1 MFEIKRYVPTDKERW
16 NSYVREAK
24 NATFL
29 LDRAY
34 MDYHQDR
41 FADASLLFYKEGR
54 LYALLPAHIANDTLY
69 THLGLTYGGLIMDDR
84 VTASDTLCLFEEL
97 NTYLRTQHIK
107 RVVYRPTPSIYHL
120 TPAEEDLYALFKVCN
135 AQLVARSIS
144 SVIGLTHPLKWSE
157 NRIRGVKR
165 CLKNG
170 IEIKQSTDFAAFWQ
184 VLGDNLMNKYGAKP
198 VHSLQEIELLHQRF
212 PHDIQLYVACKDDMV
227 LGGTVLYL
235 TPNVVHTQYIS
246 ASPEG
251 KQLRVIDGL
260 FHFLLHQSWD
270 EQQYFDFGT
279 STLQDGHLLNAS
291 LIHQKEGFGGRA
303 ICYDTYQWEV

>member
-1 MFEIKRYVPTDKERW
+1 M
-16 NSYVREAK
+16 
-24 NATFL
+24 
-29 LDRAY
+29 
-34 MDYHQDR
+34 
-41 FADASLLFYKEGR
+41 
-54 LYALLPAHIANDTLY
+54 
-69 THLGLTYGGLIMDDR
+69 
-84 VTASDTLCLFEEL
+84 
-97 NTYLRTQHIK
+97 
-107 RVVYRPTPSIYHL
+107 VYRPTPSIYHL
-120 TPAEEDLYALFKVCN
+120 IPAEEDLYALFKVCN
-135 AQLVARSIS
+135 AQLVARNIS
-144 SVIGLTHPLKWSE
+144 SAIHLAHPLKWSRDRKYGI
-157 NRIRGVKR
+157 NRCAR
-165 CLKNG
+165 NG

-184 VLGDNLMNKYGAKP
+184 VLDDNLMNKYGAKP

-212 PHDIQLYVACKDDMV
+212 PHHIQLYVACKDNMV

-279 STLQDGHLLNAS
+279 STLQDGHLLSAS

>member
-1 MFEIKRYVPTDKERW
+1 MFEIKRYAPTDKERW

-97 NTYLRTQHIK
+97 NTYLRTQYIK

-120 TPAEEDLYALFKVCN
+120 MPAEEDLYALFKVCN
-135 AQLVARSIS
+135 AQLVARNIS
-144 SVIGLTHPLKWSE
+144 SAIHLAHPLKW
-157 NRIRGVKR
+157 NRDRKYGINR
-165 CLKNG
+165 CAKNG

-184 VLGDNLMNKYGAKP
+184 VLDDNLMNKYGAKP

-212 PHDIQLYVACKDDMV
+212 PHHILLYVACKDNMV

-235 TPNVVHTQYIS
+235 TPNVAHTQYIS

>member
-1 MFEIKRYVPTDKERW
+1 MFEIKRYALTDKERW
-16 NSYVREAK
+16 NSYVKEAK

-41 FADASLLFYKEGR
+41 FADASLLFYKKGR

-69 THLGLTYGGLIMDDR
+69 THLGLTYGGLVMNDR

-120 TPAEEDLYALFKVCN
+120 IPAEEDLYALFKVCN

-144 SVIGLTHPLKWSE
+144 SVIDLTHPLKWSE
-157 NRIRGVKR
+157 NRRRGVKQ
-165 CLKNG
+165 CMKNG
-170 IEIKQSTDFAAFWQ
+170 IEIKLSNDFAAFWQ
-184 VLGDNLMNKYGAKP
+184 VLDDNLMNKYGAKP

-212 PHDIQLYVACKDDMV
+212 PHHIQLYVACKGNRV

-303 ICYDTYQWEV
+303 ICYDTYQWDV

>member
-1 MFEIKRYVPTDKERW
+1 MFEIKRFAPTDKERW

-69 THLGLTYGGLIMDDR
+69 THLGLTYGGLVMDYR

-120 TPAEEDLYALFKVCN
+120 IPAEEDLYALFKVCN
-135 AQLVARSIS
+135 AQLVGRSIS
-144 SVIGLTHPLKWSE
+144 SVIDLTRPLKWSE
-157 NRIRGVKR
+157 NRRRGVKQ
-165 CLKNG
+165 CMKNG
-170 IEIKQSTDFAAFWQ
+170 IEIKLSNDFAAFWQ
-184 VLGDNLMNKYGAKP
+184 VLDDNLMNKYGAKP

-212 PHDIQLYVACKDDMV
+212 PHHILLYVAYKDNMV

-303 ICYDTYQWEV
+303 ICYDTYQWDI

>member
-1 MFEIKRYVPTDKERW
+1 MFDIRRYTKADEEQW
-16 NSYVREAK
+16 NGYAEKAK

-29 LDRAY
+29 FDRSY
-34 MDYHQDR
+34 MNYHEDR
-41 FADASLLFYKEGR
+41 FNDYSLMFYKDEK
-54 LYALLPAHIANDTLY
+54 LYAMLPAHRVDDTLY
-69 THLGLTYGGLIMDDR
+69 SHFGLTYGGLIMYQQVR
-84 VTASDTLCLFEEL
+84 TADILVLFEEL
-97 NTYLRTQHIK
+97 NQHLRNHGFKQ
-107 RVVYRPTPSIYHL
+107 VVYRPTPSIYHL
-120 TPAEEDLYALFKVCN
+120 IPAEEDLYALFKVCN

-144 SVIGLTHPLKWSE
+144 SVIDLTRPLKWSE
-157 NRIRGVKR
+157 NRRRGVKQ
-165 CLKNG
+165 CMKNG
-170 IEIKQSTDFAAFWQ
+170 IEIKLSNDFAAFWK
-184 VLGDNLMNKYGAKP
+184 VLDDNLMNKYGAKP

-212 PHDIQLYVACKDDMV
+212 PHYIQLYVACKDNMV

-260 FHFLLHQSWD
+260 FHFLLHQSWE

-291 LIHQKEGFGGRA
+291 LIHQKEGFGSRA
-303 ICYDTYQWEV
+303 ICYDTYQWDI

>member
-1 MFEIKRYVPTDKERW
+1 MFEIKGYAPTDKERW
-16 NSYVREAK
+16 NSYVMEAK

-97 NTYLRTQHIK
+97 NKYLRTQHIK

-144 SVIGLTHPLKWSE
+144 SVIDLTHPLKWSE
-157 NRIRGVKR
+157 NRIRGVKQ

-184 VLGDNLMNKYGAKP
+184 VLDDNLMNKYGAKP

-212 PHDIQLYVACKDDMV
+212 PHDILLYVACKDDMV

-246 ASPEG
+246 ASSEG
-251 KQLRVIDGL
+251 KQLRALDGL

-270 EQQYFDFGT
+270 RQRYFDFGT

>member
-1 MFEIKRYVPTDKERW
+1 MFEIKRYAPTDKERW

-69 THLGLTYGGLIMDDR
+69 THLGLTYGGLVMDDR

-120 TPAEEDLYALFKVCN
+120 IPAEEDLYALFKVCN
-135 AQLVARSIS
+135 AQLVARNIS
-144 SVIGLTHPLKWSE
+144 SAIDLAHPLKWSRDRKYGI
-157 NRIRGVKR
+157 NRCAR
-165 CLKNG
+165 NG

-184 VLGDNLMNKYGAKP
+184 VLDDNLMNKYGAKP
-198 VHSLQEIELLHQRF
+198 VHSLQEIELLHHRF
-212 PHDIQLYVACKDDMV
+212 PHHIQLYVACKDNMV

>member
-1 MFEIKRYVPTDKERW
+1 MFDIHRYTKADEEQW
-16 NSYVREAK
+16 NGYAEKAK

-29 LDRAY
+29 FDRSY
-34 MDYHQDR
+34 MNYHEDWFNDY
-41 FADASLLFYKEGR
+41 SLMFYKDEK
-54 LYALLPAHIANDTLY
+54 LYAMLPAHRIDDTLY
-69 THLGLTYGGLIMDDR
+69 SHFGLTYGGLIMDQQVR
-84 VTASDTLCLFEEL
+84 TADILVLFEEL
-97 NTYLRTQHIK
+97 NQHLRNHGFKQ
-107 RVVYRPTPSIYHL
+107 VVYRPTPSIYHL
-120 TPAEEDLYALFKVCN
+120 TPAEEDLYALFKVSN

-144 SVIGLTHPLKWSE
+144 STIDLTHPLKWSE
-157 NRIRGVKR
+157 NRRRGVKQS
-165 CLKNG
+165 LKNG
-170 IEIKQSTDFAAFWQ
+170 IEIKLSNDFAAFWK
-184 VLGDNLMNKYGAKP
+184 VLDDNLMNKYGAKP

-212 PHDIQLYVACKDDMV
+212 PHYIQLYVACKDNMV

>member
-1 MFEIKRYVPTDKERW
+1 MFDIRRYTKADEERW
-16 NSYVREAK
+16 NGYVAKAK

-29 LDRAY
+29 FDRSY
-34 MDYHQDR
+34 MSYHEDR
-41 FADASLLFYKEGR
+41 FNDYSLMFYKDEK
-54 LYALLPAHIANDTLY
+54 LYAMLPAHRVDDTLY
-69 THLGLTYGGLIMDDR
+69 SHFGLTYGGLIMDQQVR
-84 VTASDTLCLFEEL
+84 TADILVLFEEL
-97 NTYLRTQHIK
+97 NQHLRNHGFKQ
-107 RVVYRPTPSIYHL
+107 VVYRPTPSIYHL
-120 TPAEEDLYALFKVCN
+120 IPAEEDLYALFKVCN

-144 SVIGLTHPLKWSE
+144 SVIDLTHPLKWSE
-157 NRIRGVKR
+157 NRRRGVKQ
-165 CLKNG
+165 CMKNG
-170 IEIKQSTDFAAFWQ
+170 IEIKLSNDFAAFWK
-184 VLGDNLMNKYGAKP
+184 VLDDNLMNKYGAKP

-212 PHDIQLYVACKDDMV
+212 PHYIQLYVACKDNMV
-227 LGGTVLYL
+227 LGGTILYL

>member
-41 FADASLLFYKEGR
+41 FADVSLLFYKKGR

-144 SVIGLTHPLKWSE
+144 SVIDLTHPLKWSE

-184 VLGDNLMNKYGAKP
+184 VLDDNLMNKYGAKP

-212 PHDIQLYVACKDDMV
+212 PHHILLYVACKDDMV

>member
-1 MFEIKRYVPTDKERW
+1 MFEIKRYAPTDKERW

-24 NATFL
+24 NTTFL

-69 THLGLTYGGLIMDDR
+69 THLGLTYGGLVMDYR

-107 RVVYRPTPSIYHL
+107 RMVYRPIPSIYHL
-120 TPAEEDLYALFKVCN
+120 IPAEEDLYALFKVCN
-135 AQLVARSIS
+135 AQLVARNIS
-144 SVIGLTHPLKWSE
+144 STIDLTHPLNWKR
-157 NRIRGVKR
+157 NRKYGINR
-165 CLKNG
+165 CARNG

-184 VLGDNLMNKYGAKP
+184 VLEDNLMNKYGAKP

-212 PHDIQLYVACKDDMV
+212 PNHIQLYVACKDNMV

>member
-1 MFEIKRYVPTDKERW
+1 MFEIKRYAPTDKERW

-69 THLGLTYGGLIMDDR
+69 THLGLTYGGLVMDYR

-97 NTYLRTQHIK
+97 NTYLRTQYIK

-120 TPAEEDLYALFKVCN
+120 MPAEEDLYALFKVCN
-135 AQLVARSIS
+135 AQLVARNIS
-144 SVIGLTHPLKWSE
+144 SAIHLAHPLKW
-157 NRIRGVKR
+157 NRDRKYGINR
-165 CLKNG
+165 CAKNG

-184 VLGDNLMNKYGAKP
+184 VLDDNLMNKYGAKP

-212 PHDIQLYVACKDDMV
+212 PHHILLYVACKDNMV

-235 TPNVVHTQYIS
+235 TPNVAHTQYIS

-260 FHFLLHQSWD
+260 FHFLLHQPWD
-270 EQQYFDFGT
+270 KQQYFDFGT

>member
-1 MFEIKRYVPTDKERW
+1 MFEIKRYAPTDKERW

-41 FADASLLFYKEGR
+41 YLDASLLFYKEGR

-69 THLGLTYGGLIMDDR
+69 THLGLTYGGLVMDDR

-97 NTYLRTQHIK
+97 NTYLRIQHIK

-135 AQLVARSIS
+135 AQLVARNIS
-144 SVIGLTHPLKWSE
+144 SAIHLAHPLKW
-157 NRIRGVKR
+157 NRDRKYGINR
-165 CLKNG
+165 CAKNG

-184 VLGDNLMNKYGAKP
+184 VLDDNLMNKYGAKP

-212 PHDIQLYVACKDDMV
+212 PHDIQLYVACKDNMV

-251 KQLRVIDGL
+251 KQLRTLDGL

-303 ICYDTYQWEV
+303 ICYDTYQWDI

>member
-1 MFEIKRYVPTDKERW
+1 MFDIRRYTKADEEQW
-16 NSYVREAK
+16 NGYAEKAK

-29 LDRAY
+29 FDRSY
-34 MDYHQDR
+34 MNYHEDR
-41 FADASLLFYKEGR
+41 FNDCSLMFYKDEK
-54 LYALLPAHIANDTLY
+54 LYAMLPAHRVDDTLY
-69 THLGLTYGGLIMDDR
+69 SHFGLTYGGLIMDQQVR
-84 VTASDTLCLFEEL
+84 TADILVLFEEL
-97 NTYLRTQHIK
+97 NQHLRNHGFKQ
-107 RVVYRPTPSIYHL
+107 VVYRPTPSIYHL
-120 TPAEEDLYALFKVCN
+120 IPAEEDLYALFKVCN

-144 SVIGLTHPLKWSE
+144 SVIDLTHPLKWSE
-157 NRIRGVKR
+157 NRRRGVKQ
-165 CLKNG
+165 CMKNG
-170 IEIKQSTDFAAFWQ
+170 IEIKLSNDFAAFWRG
-184 VLGDNLMNKYGAKP
+184 LDDNLMNKYGAKP

-212 PHDIQLYVACKDDMV
+212 PHHIQLYVACKDNMV

-270 EQQYFDFGT
+270 KQQYFDFGT
-279 STLQDGHLLNAS
+279 STLQDVHLLNAS

-303 ICYDTYQWEV
+303 ICYDTYQWDI

>member
-1 MFEIKRYVPTDKERW
+1 MFEIKRYAPTDKERW

-69 THLGLTYGGLIMDDR
+69 IHLGLTYGGLVMDDR

-107 RVVYRPTPSIYHL
+107 QVVYRPTPSIYHL

-144 SVIGLTHPLKWSE
+144 SVIDLMRPLKWSE
-157 NRIRGVKR
+157 NRRRGVKQ
-165 CLKNG
+165 CMKND
-170 IEIKQSTDFAAFWQ
+170 IEIKLSNDFAAFWQ
-184 VLGDNLMNKYGAKP
+184 VLDDNLMNKYGAKP

-212 PHDIQLYVACKDDMV
+212 PHHILLYVACKDNMV

-260 FHFLLHQSWD
+260 FHFLLQQSWD
-270 EQQYFDFGT
+270 KQQYFDFGT

-303 ICYDTYQWEV
+303 VCYDTYQWEV

>member
-41 FADASLLFYKEGR
+41 FADVSLLFYKKGR

>member
-1 MFEIKRYVPTDKERW
+1 MFEIKRYAPTDKERW

-41 FADASLLFYKEGR
+41 FADASLLFYKEDR

-69 THLGLTYGGLIMDDR
+69 THLGLTYGGLVMDYR

-107 RVVYRPTPSIYHL
+107 RMVYRPIPSIYHL
-120 TPAEEDLYALFKVCN
+120 IPAEEDLYALFKVCN
-135 AQLVARSIS
+135 AQLVARNIS
-144 SVIGLTHPLKWSE
+144 STIDLTHPLNWKR
-157 NRIRGVKR
+157 NRKYGINR
-165 CLKNG
+165 CARNG

-184 VLGDNLMNKYGAKP
+184 VLEDNLMNKYGAKP

-212 PHDIQLYVACKDDMV
+212 PNHIQLYVACKDNMV

-251 KQLRVIDGL
+251 KQLLVIDGL

>member
-1 MFEIKRYVPTDKERW
+1 MFEIKGYAPTDKERW
-16 NSYVREAK
+16 NSYVMEAK

-212 PHDIQLYVACKDDMV
+212 PHDIQLYVAYKDNMV

>member
-1 MFEIKRYVPTDKERW
+1 MFEIKRYAPTDKERW
-16 NSYVREAK
+16 NDYVREAK

-69 THLGLTYGGLIMDDR
+69 THLGLTYGGLVMDDR

-144 SVIGLTHPLKWSE
+144 SVIDLTHPLKWSE
-157 NRIRGVKR
+157 NRRRGVKQ
-165 CLKNG
+165 CMKNG
-170 IEIKQSTDFAAFWQ
+170 IEIKLSNDFAAFWK
-184 VLGDNLMNKYGAKP
+184 VLDDNLMNKYGAKP

-212 PHDIQLYVACKDDMV
+212 PHYIQLYVACKDNMV

-251 KQLRVIDGL
+251 KQLRVLDGL

-270 EQQYFDFGT
+270 RQQYFDFGT

>member
-1 MFEIKRYVPTDKERW
+1 MFEIKRYAPTDKERW
-16 NSYVREAK
+16 NSFVREAK

-69 THLGLTYGGLIMDDR
+69 THLGLTYGGLVMDYR
-84 VTASDTLCLFEEL
+84 VTASDTLCLFEKL
-97 NTYLRTQHIK
+97 NTYLRTLHIK

-144 SVIGLTHPLKWSE
+144 SVIDLTHPLKWSE
-157 NRIRGVKR
+157 NRIRGVKQ

-170 IEIKQSTDFAAFWQ
+170 IEIKQCTDFAAFWQ
-184 VLGDNLMNKYGAKP
+184 VLNDNLMNKYGAKP

-212 PHDIQLYVACKDDMV
+212 PPSH
-227 LGGTVLYL
+227 
-235 TPNVVHTQYIS
+235 PVVCGMQ
-246 ASPEG
+246 
-251 KQLRVIDGL
+251 R
-260 FHFLLHQSWD
+260 
-270 EQQYFDFGT
+270 
-279 STLQDGHLLNAS
+279 
-291 LIHQKEGFGGRA
+291 
-303 ICYDTYQWEV
+303 

>member
-1 MFEIKRYVPTDKERW
+1 MFDIRRYTKADEEQW
-16 NSYVREAK
+16 NGYAKKAK

-29 LDRAY
+29 FDRSY
-34 MDYHQDR
+34 VNYHEDR
-41 FADASLLFYKEGR
+41 FNDYSLMFYKNEK
-54 LYALLPAHIANDTLY
+54 LYAMLPAHRVDDTLY
-69 THLGLTYGGLIMDDR
+69 SHFGLTYGGLIMDQQ
-84 VTASDTLCLFEEL
+84 VKTADILVLFEEL
-97 NTYLRTQHIK
+97 NQHLRNHGFK

-120 TPAEEDLYALFKVCN
+120 IPAEEDLYALFKVCN

-144 SVIGLTHPLKWSE
+144 SVIDLTHPLKWSE
-157 NRIRGVKR
+157 NRRRGVKQS
-165 CLKNG
+165 LKNG
-170 IEIKQSTDFAAFWQ
+170 IEIKLSNDFAAFWK
-184 VLGDNLMNKYGAKP
+184 VLDDNLMNKYGAKP

-212 PHDIQLYVACKDDMV
+212 PHYIQLYVACKDNMV

>member
-212 PHDIQLYVACKDDMV
+212 PHHILLYVACKDDMV

-251 KQLRVIDGL
+251 KQLRALDGL

>member
-1 MFEIKRYVPTDKERW
+1 MFEIKGYAPTDKERW
-16 NSYVREAK
+16 NSYVMEAK

-97 NTYLRTQHIK
+97 NKYLRTQHIK
-107 RVVYRPTPSIYHL
+107 RVVYRPTPSVYHL

-303 ICYDTYQWEV
+303 ICYDTYQWEI

>member
-1 MFEIKRYVPTDKERW
+1 MFDIQRYNDTHKEEW
-16 NSYVREAK
+16 NKFVALAK
-24 NATFL
+24 NGSFMFN
-29 LDRAY
+29 RSY
-34 MDYHQDR
+34 MDYHKDR
-41 FADASLLFYKEGR
+41 FNDFSLLFYKDR
-54 LYALLPAHIANDTLY
+54 KLYAILPAHVVDSTLY
-69 THLGLTYGGLIMDDR
+69 SHFGLTYGGLVIDYR
-84 VTASDTLCLFEEL
+84 ATASYTLCLFYEL

-107 RVVYRPTPSIYHL
+107 QVVYRPTPSIYHL
-120 TPAEEDLYALFKVCN
+120 IPAEEDLYALFKVCN
-135 AQLVARSIS
+135 AQLVARNIS
-144 SVIGLTHPLKWSE
+144 SVIDLAHTLKWSE
-157 NRIRGVKR
+157 NRRRGVKQ
-165 CLKNG
+165 CIKNG
-170 IEIKQSTDFAAFWQ
+170 IEIKQSTNFAAFWQ
-184 VLGDNLMNKYGAKP
+184 VLDDNLMNKYGAKP

-212 PHDIQLYVACKDDMV
+212 PHHIQLYVACKDNMV

-279 STLQDGHLLNAS
+279 STLQSGHLLNAS

-303 ICYDTYQWEV
+303 ICYDTYQWKV

>member
-1 MFEIKRYVPTDKERW
+1 MFDIRRYTKADEEQW
-16 NSYVREAK
+16 NGYAKKAK

-29 LDRAY
+29 FDRSY
-34 MDYHQDR
+34 VNYHEDR
-41 FADASLLFYKEGR
+41 FNDYSLMFYKNEK
-54 LYALLPAHIANDTLY
+54 LYAMLPAHRVDDTLY
-69 THLGLTYGGLIMDDR
+69 SHFGLTYGGLIMDQQ
-84 VTASDTLCLFEEL
+84 VKTADILVLFEEL
-97 NTYLRTQHIK
+97 NQHLRNHGFK

-120 TPAEEDLYALFKVCN
+120 IPAEEDLYALFKVCN

-144 SVIGLTHPLKWSE
+144 SVIDLTHPLKWSE
-157 NRIRGVKR
+157 NRRRGVKQS
-165 CLKNG
+165 LKNG
-170 IEIKQSTDFAAFWQ
+170 IEIKLSNDFAAFWK
-184 VLGDNLMNKYGAKP
+184 VLDDNLMNKYGAKP

-212 PHDIQLYVACKDDMV
+212 PHYIQLYVACKDNMV

-251 KQLRVIDGL
+251 KQLRVIDGQ

>member
-1 MFEIKRYVPTDKERW
+1 MFEIKRFAPTDKERW

-69 THLGLTYGGLIMDDR
+69 THLGLTYGGLVMDYR

-107 RVVYRPTPSIYHL
+107 RVVYSPTPSIYHL
-120 TPAEEDLYALFKVCN
+120 IPAEEDLYALFKVCN

-144 SVIGLTHPLKWSE
+144 SVIDLTRPLKWSE
-157 NRIRGVKR
+157 NRRRGVKQ
-165 CLKNG
+165 CMKNG
-170 IEIKQSTDFAAFWQ
+170 IEIKLSNDFAAFWQ
-184 VLGDNLMNKYGAKP
+184 VLDDNLMNKYGAKP

-212 PHDIQLYVACKDDMV
+212 PHHILLYVAYKDNMV

-303 ICYDTYQWEV
+303 ICYDTYQWDI

>member
-1 MFEIKRYVPTDKERW
+1 MFDIRRYTKADEERW
-16 NSYVREAK
+16 NGYVAKAK

-29 LDRAY
+29 FDRSY
-34 MDYHQDR
+34 MSYHEDR
-41 FADASLLFYKEGR
+41 FNDYSLMFYKDEK
-54 LYALLPAHIANDTLY
+54 LYAMLPAHRVDDTLY
-69 THLGLTYGGLIMDDR
+69 SHFGLTYGGLIMDQQVR
-84 VTASDTLCLFEEL
+84 TADILVLFEEL
-97 NTYLRTQHIK
+97 NQHLRNHGFKQ
-107 RVVYRPTPSIYHL
+107 VVYRPTPSIYHL
-120 TPAEEDLYALFKVCN
+120 IPAEEDLYALFKVCN

-144 SVIGLTHPLKWSE
+144 SVIDLTHHLKWSE
-157 NRIRGVKR
+157 NRRRGVKQ
-165 CLKNG
+165 CMKNG
-170 IEIKQSTDFAAFWQ
+170 IEIKLSNDFAAFWR
-184 VLGDNLMNKYGAKP
+184 VLDDNLMNKYGAKP
-198 VHSLQEIELLHQRF
+198 VHSLQEIELLHQRL
-212 PHDIQLYVACKDDMV
+212 PHHILLYVACKDNMV

-270 EQQYFDFGT
+270 KRQYFDFGT

-303 ICYDTYQWEV
+303 ICYDTYQWDI

>member
-1 MFEIKRYVPTDKERW
+1 MFEIKRYAPTDKERW

-97 NTYLRTQHIK
+97 NTYLRTQYIK

-120 TPAEEDLYALFKVCN
+120 MPAEEDLYALFKVCN
-135 AQLVARSIS
+135 AQLVARNIS
-144 SVIGLTHPLKWSE
+144 SAIHLAHPLKW
-157 NRIRGVKR
+157 NRDRKYGINR
-165 CLKNG
+165 CAKNG

-184 VLGDNLMNKYGAKP
+184 VLDDNLMNKYGAKP

-212 PHDIQLYVACKDDMV
+212 PHHILLYVACKDNMV

-235 TPNVVHTQYIS
+235 TPNVAHTQYIS

-260 FHFLLHQSWD
+260 FHFLLHQPWD
-270 EQQYFDFGT
+270 KQQYFDFGT

>member
-1 MFEIKRYVPTDKERW
+1 MFEIKRYAPTDKERW
-16 NSYVREAK
+16 HSYVREAK

-69 THLGLTYGGLIMDDR
+69 THLGLTYGGLVMDYR

-120 TPAEEDLYALFKVCN
+120 IPAEEDLYALFKVCN
-135 AQLVARSIS
+135 AQLVARNIS
-144 SVIGLTHPLKWSE
+144 STIDLTHPLNWKR
-157 NRIRGVKR
+157 NRKYGINR
-165 CLKNG
+165 CARNG

-184 VLGDNLMNKYGAKP
+184 VLEDNLMNKYGAKP

-212 PHDIQLYVACKDDMV
+212 PNHIQLYVACKDNMV

>member
-1 MFEIKRYVPTDKERW
+1 MFEIKRYAPTDKERW
-16 NSYVREAK
+16 NSFVKEAK

-69 THLGLTYGGLIMDDR
+69 THLGLTYGGLVMDYR

-97 NTYLRTQHIK
+97 NTYLRTQHFK
-107 RVVYRPTPSIYHL
+107 RVVYRPTPSVYHL

-144 SVIGLTHPLKWSE
+144 SVIDLTHPLKWSE

-212 PHDIQLYVACKDDMV
+212 PHHILLYVACKDDMV

>member
-1 MFEIKRYVPTDKERW
+1 MFEIKGYAPTDKERW
-16 NSYVREAK
+16 NSYVMEAK

-69 THLGLTYGGLIMDDR
+69 THLGLTYGGLVMDDR

-107 RVVYRPTPSIYHL
+107 RVVYRPTPSVYHL

-144 SVIGLTHPLKWSE
+144 SVIDLTHPLKWSE

-184 VLGDNLMNKYGAKP
+184 VLEDNLMNKYGAKP

-212 PHDIQLYVACKDDMV
+212 PHDIQLYVACKDNMV

>member
-1 MFEIKRYVPTDKERW
+1 MFDVRRYTKADEERW
-16 NSYVREAK
+16 NDYVANAK

-29 LDRAY
+29 FDRSY
-34 MDYHQDR
+34 MNYHEDR
-41 FADASLLFYKEGR
+41 FNDYSLMFCKDEKP
-54 LYALLPAHIANDTLY
+54 YALLPAHQVHGILY
-69 THLGLTYGGLIMDDR
+69 SHLGLTYGGLIMDQQVR
-84 VTASDTLCLFEEL
+84 TADILVLFEEL
-97 NTYLRTQHIK
+97 NQHLRNHGFK
-107 RVVYRPTPSIYHL
+107 RVVYRPTPSVYHL

-144 SVIGLTHPLKWSE
+144 SVIDLTHPLKWSE

-170 IEIKQSTDFAAFWQ
+170 IEIKQSTEFAAFWQ
-184 VLGDNLMNKYGAKP
+184 VLGDK
-198 VHSLQEIELLHQRF
+198 
-212 PHDIQLYVACKDDMV
+212 V